1 MGKSKKKVIDLKPE
15 KVSEEQLKELQQVV
29 SGVNKLQFDIGA
41 HEVRKQSILNALFQG
56 TDKLNALQ
64 SAFAEEYGTNDIDI
78 QTGTINYVSD
88 DGSSNT

>member
-41 HEVRKQSILNALFQG
+41 HEVRKQTILHTLFQG
-56 TDKLNALQ
+56 TDKLTTLQGAL
-64 SAFAEEYGTNDIDI
+64 ATEYGTSDVDI
-78 QTGTINYVSD
+78 QTGVINYASE
-88 DGSSNT
+88 DGPANT